1 MSNPEAWD
9 CGRANNESDGGQTD
23 KLENYLRVKLRN
35 GCFEDKVNMTGRF
48 LALGWIMS
56 IPEKGHIKRKNQM
69 GAGGGANGFFSH
81 LEFELSVRRVSLC
94 KQPTDNLM
102 YD

>member
-56 IPEKGHIKRKNQM
+56 IPEKGHIKRKNRM
-69 GAGGGANGFFSH
+69 GAGGGRMVFLVILSLSCLLEGCLCANS
-81 LEFELSVRRVSLC
+81 
-94 KQPTDNLM
+94 QQTI
-102 YD
+102 